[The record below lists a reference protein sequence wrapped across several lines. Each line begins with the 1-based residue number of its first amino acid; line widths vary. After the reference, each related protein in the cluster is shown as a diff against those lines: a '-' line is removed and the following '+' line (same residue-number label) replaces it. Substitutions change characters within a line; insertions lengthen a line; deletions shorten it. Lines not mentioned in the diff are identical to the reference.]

1 MPTDQKDEKT
11 TRQPQAGPNPHSK
24 KKHGAA
30 VRIPALATNLAE
42 IFPVHY
48 PDGGY
53 YNTSMPIDG
62 GIEMS
67 QYARVLNERRDDEE
81 PCLMAFLP
89 IIDASIP
96 EPLAKRMGQ
105 ICTISDVLMQ
115 TMVEGRPY
123 AIVNHLSR
131 GQILKSGG
139 FQVTVI
145 PMDSPPTKKTQ
156 ALHDECCSLLISA
169 LKKHAEE
176 LDLQEVIP
184 SLESYR
190 DCGDLAD
197 SIAAAVLKT
206 QVHKAEVFV
215 EINPILRAK
224 KTYDLLMQE
233 ISLNAVLQDV
243 ENKTAARQ
251 NQAQRDYYLREKLHV
266 IEDELGL
273 SDDSFAERIQKA
285 DLPEEVKTKLM
296 KDSDKLKKLPT
307 GSPDQAVLASY
318 LETVLALPW
327 HSKSEETLDLDQAR
341 KILDRDHDGLDKVKQ
356 RIIEYIAVRKR
367 NPEHRNQILC
377 LVGPPGTGKTSVI
390 ASIAEAMGRKYIRV
404 SLGGIRDESDIRGHR
419 KTYIGSMPGR
429 IMEGLSRSGVSN
441 PIMLLDEL
449 DKMTRDAHGDPAS
462 ALLEVLDSE
471 QNKVFRDHFIE
482 VPFDLSDVIFIGT
495 ANTLDT
501 VPRPLI
507 DRLDIIELHSYTQ
520 TEKISIAR
528 NHLIPKQLSRHGL
541 RTSEFALSEGALK
554 DIISGYTHEAGVR
567 NLERMIATLARKGV
581 LYLSD
586 HPDKKSF
593 RVNQSNLE
601 TYLGPRKILDTRVSD
616 EDEVGVVN
624 GLAYTESGGELLK
637 VEAAVLEGSG
647 KIELTG
653 SLGEV
658 MKESAH
664 LAVSYVRSIASE
676 YKIEPDFYKNKDI
689 HIHFPEG
696 AVPKDGPSA
705 GVTMV
710 TALVS
715 ALTRRPVRRDIAMTG
730 EITLRGQVLPIGG
743 LREKTMGAYVAGV
756 STVYLPK
763 KNESDLSEID
773 SEVKTHLKFV
783 PVSNIGQ
790 ILNSVLRK

>member
-1 MPTDQKDEKT
+1 MPNEAKNKKVFDTS
-11 TRQPQAGPNPHSK
+11 PK
-24 KKHGAA
+24 KKGRNSSTVKVPVLAA
-30 VRIPALATNLAE
+30 NLND
-42 IFPVHY
+42 IFPVHF

-53 YNTSMPIDG
+53 LNTSLSVDA
-62 GIEMS
+62 GIEMG
-67 QYARVLNERRDDEE
+67 QYSRVLNDHGDDDS
-81 PCLMAFLP
+81 PCLMAYVP
-89 IIDASIP
+89 VIESGIP
-96 EPLAKRMGQ
+96 EELAQRMTQ

-115 TMVEGRPY
+115 TMIEGRPY
-123 AIVNHLSR
+123 VIVNHLSR
-131 GQILKSGG
+131 AQVVRTSG
-139 FQVTVI
+139 FSATVI
-145 PMDSPPTKKTQ
+145 PMDATPNRKNQ
-156 ALHDECCSLLISA
+156 QIHNEYCNLLVST
-169 LKKHAEE
+169 LKKHAAE
-176 LDLQEVIP
+176 LDIQDAIP

-197 SIAAAVLKT
+197 SIAVSILRT
-206 QVHKAEVFV
+206 QLHKAEVYV
-215 EINPILRAK
+215 EINPVLRAK
-224 KTYDLLMQE
+224 KAYDYLIDE
-233 ISLNAVLQDV
+233 ISMNAVLQDV
-243 ENKTAARQ
+243 ESKTAARQ

-266 IEDELGL
+266 IEDELGI
-273 SDDSFAERIQKA
+273 SDDSFVDRIQEAK
-285 DLPEEVKTKLM
+285 LPEEVQTKLL
-296 KDSDKLKKLPT
+296 KDAERLKKLPT

-318 LETVLALPW
+318 LETVLSLPW
-327 HSKSEETLDLDQAR
+327 HTKSDEVLDLEQAR
-341 KILDRDHDGLDKVKQ
+341 IVLDRDHDGLEKVKQ
-356 RIIEYIAVRKR
+356 RIVEYIAVRKR

-429 IMEGLSRSGVSN
+429 IMEGLSRAGVSN

-507 DRLDIIELHSYTQ
+507 DRLDIIELNSYTQ

-528 NHLIPKQLSRHGL
+528 HHLIPKQLARHGL
-541 RTSEFALSEGALK
+541 RVSEFSLTDGALK
-554 DIISGYTHEAGVR
+554 DIISGYTREAGVR

-581 LYLSD
+581 LYLSE

-593 RVNQSNLE
+593 RVNQTNLE
-601 TYLGPRKILDTRVSD
+601 TYLGPRKITDTLISG

-624 GLAYTESGGELLK
+624 GLAYTETGGELLK

-653 SLGEV
+653 SLGDV

-664 LAVSYVRSIASE
+664 LAVSYVRSIADE
-676 YKIEPDFYKNKDI
+676 YKIEPDFYKSKDI

-715 ALTRRPVRRDIAMTG
+715 ALTRRPVRRDVAMTG

-763 KNESDLSEID
+763 KNEPDLSEID
-773 SEVKTHLKFV
+773 SEVKSHLKFV
-783 PVSNIGQ
+783 PVSDIGQ
-790 ILNSVLRK
+790 ILNSVLRNP